1 MGGTHRMQSN
11 DRSGAGAPGDPR
23 IAADAIR
30 RHLIEQIA
38 RRSRITAAEVDPDR
52 PLEEFGL
59 ASRDAV
65 AIAGDL
71 EQMLGRALPATLVW
85 EHPTINKLS
94 RALAGGADGEA
105 EQAAAAPVRA
115 ARQDEPI
122 AVVGIGCRFPGGDRD
137 LTGPEDYWRFLTGRG
152 DAIREVPDGRW
163 DPFDDGSPE
172 VADRLAKTTRLGGFL
187 DDIAQFDAQF
197 FGLTPREAAVMDPQ
211 QRLVL
216 EVAWEAFE
224 HAGIGPASLRGS
236 RTGVFVGVSAPEYAA
251 FTASDLAS
259 LEPFTAT
266 GAALSIIAN
275 RLSYL
280 LDLRGPSMIVDTAC
294 SSSLVSTHLAVQALR
309 SGEADVA
316 LAGGVNLLL
325 SPTVTMTFDLA
336 DATARDGH
344 CKAFDASADG
354 MVRAEGCGAVVLK
367 RLSDAVRDGD
377 RVLAVVKGSGVNSD
391 GRSNGLV
398 APNSDAQRALL
409 RDVYATAGVETGEVD
424 YVEAHGTGTFLGDP
438 IEAKAVGEVLGVGR
452 GEDEPLLIG
461 SAKSNLGHMESAA
474 GIAGLIKTVL
484 ALHHKVIPPSAHY
497 KEPNPHIPFDELRLQ
512 VVAEETPWPERGHP
526 ARAGVS
532 GFGFGGTNAHVLLE
546 EAPAREIVSHAAVV
560 RTFPLSDTSDDRVRD
575 HAALLAEW
583 VPNRDDVRL
592 SDLARTLH
600 RRGGRGRSRAAVS
613 ARDRAGLVEGLK
625 ALAEGR
631 PHPGVVTGSA
641 LGVPGRPV
649 WVFSGY
655 GAQRA
660 GMAQRLL
667 EEEPAFAEA
676 IDDLD
681 GLFAEEGGPDLWSLL
696 EEGRK
701 PDGPADAMP
710 VLFAIQI
717 GLARMWKAYGVTPG
731 AVIGHSMGEVAAAVV
746 AGALAPQ
753 DGVRVIVRRSRL
765 LTQLVGGGAM
775 AVLGASAQEVE
786 RLADGLPEVYAAV
799 HSSPKQ
805 TVVTGD
811 ADQVAEVVK
820 RAEAEG
826 RLARM
831 VQAEGAGHSPQVDPL
846 LPDLREQLA
855 EVGLEPGT
863 PLADGIKLYTTALPD
878 PRAFDGEDARL
889 DVEYWAA
896 NLRNPVRLTDAV
908 SAATEDGF
916 RTFVEVNAHPI
927 LAHAVGET
935 LDGSGALVT
944 HTLKRAPKGQETD
957 DTLTFHAQLATL
969 AAHGLAVAQ
978 PVDGRIVDVPQSPWR
993 HERHWVDFSAR
1004 KRGGRDEHPLLGAHV
1019 ELPGEDRH
1027 AWRAD
1032 VGLEAQPW
1040 LNDLTVHGLHALPVA
1055 AFAEMALAAGATALG
1070 TDAVRVN
1077 SLWIERPLALADHT
1091 TVTTTFAETE
1101 QRVEIHALTPAGTWA
1116 RLASADVG
1124 EDDRAPAP
1132 PEHGAATEVAGAE
1145 RGSRYYRLHPE
1156 VFDRCLAVLSDE
1168 AAALAGERGGVWL
1181 AETIGSL
1188 RVYGPSHRGGHVR
1201 AAVTDEDGEL
1211 TGSVLL
1217 LDGDGEVMAEA
1228 TGIVLRRAERHD
1240 VPVPVA
1246 GKLVELVWDE
1256 ADAPEAAEGDGVW
1269 VVLAEDDDALAGAT
1283 ATGLEAR
1290 GRRVVRH
1297 ALANRDELPKTD
1309 DPVDGVVLVPSADLV
1324 DEDLVLAIAD
1334 VSRSLPDGPRLYIA
1348 THRAVPVRAGEAGEP
1363 GHGFAAALT
1372 RVLAFERT
1380 VQRATLVDVDRP
1392 ADLVDELLGGGAAR
1406 EVAWRG
1412 GTRHVAR
1419 LAQAALPGSDAKPK
1433 KIVRRGGAYVITGG
1447 YGGIGLVTA
1456 RLLAERGAGR
1466 IVLSGRGGP
1475 GADAEKV
1482 IAKLRESGV
1491 DVGVVLGD
1499 IAAPGTAERLVRVAQ
1514 EGGVRLCGVVHG
1526 AGAIDDRL
1534 IADLGAEDLHRV
1546 WTAKVEGARR
1556 LSEATWDIGLDWLVM
1571 HSSAA
1576 ALLGSPGQAAYA
1588 AANAAIDALAAYRR
1602 AHGRPGTTINWGTW
1616 SRVGA
1621 AAETSVTVI
1630 DPISPEEGAE
1640 ALEALLAHGMTATGV
1655 LRFDPVTAVELFP
1668 EIGNMPYFAALTEA
1682 AAERGAGDAG
1692 DWPGVDALKDLDPA
1706 EARRLIAAQVRY
1718 RIAAVL
1724 GFDPQRL
1731 DPAVPLTDL
1740 GLDSLVAVRIKS
1752 GVEHD
1757 LGLTVPPAVLLQ
1769 GASVN
1774 VFEEWAAGELGLAD
1788 AAAPTAVSNAESGY
1802 VMARDAA
1809 ERLAV
1814 RIFEDVLGLD
1824 RVGVTADFF
1833 ADLGGQEHQAD
1844 QVVAMVAAELGGEV
1858 TRGELFEV
1866 PTAENVAEVIRAADE
1881 EAARQTVRP
1890 LKPSGDRRPIFIA
1903 HPAGGTTACYRQL
1916 VDLLGAGQ
1924 PVYGLERF
1932 EDAPS
1937 VEERAARYVQH
1948 LLEAQPEGAFRLG
1961 GWSFGGVLA
1970 YETARQLQA
1979 AGREV
1984 EFVALFDAGIPLAV
1998 DDESDTLARRFSAFA
2013 DYINETYG
2021 LDVTLTYE
2029 ELSGLDEE
2037 AQFALVMER
2046 AAPLVDYIPPAA
2058 LTHQLTSHQD
2068 TRSLEAYQP
2077 EPYDGRV
2084 ILYYAPEETPWA
2096 VRDARYVL
2104 DGTNGFGGLCSDL
2117 EIVTVPGVHH
2127 LNLLDPPGVEILAA
2141 HLEGRLA
2148 GRGPAADGTASG
2160 ETRRSAG
2167 GSQAQDAPGRARAA
2181 ARSTL
2186 AR

>member
-1 MGGTHRMQSN
+1 MQSN
-11 DRSGAGAPGDPR
+11 DRSGAAQDETR
-23 IAADAIR
+23 TSEDSVR
-30 RHLIEQIA
+30 RYLIEQIA
-38 RRSRITAAEVDPDR
+38 RRSRTPAAEVDPDR

-65 AIAGDL
+65 AIAGEL
-71 EQMLGRALPATLVW
+71 EQMLARALPATLVW
-85 EHPTINKLS
+85 EHPTINKLAV
-94 RALAGGADGEA
+94 ALAGGE
-105 EQAAAAPVRA
+105 AAPEPAAVARDAVVRA
-115 ARQDEPI
+115 AVPDEPV
-122 AVVGIGCRFPGGDRD
+122 AVIGIGCRFPGGDRD

-163 DPFDDGSPE
+163 EPFDDGSPE
-172 VADRLAKTTRLGGFL
+172 VGDLLERTTRLGGFL
-187 DDIAQFDAQF
+187 DDVAGFDARF
-197 FGLTPREAAVMDPQ
+197 FGITPREAAVMDPQ

-266 GAALSIIAN
+266 GAALSIIAG

-309 SGEADVA
+309 RGDADVA

-336 DATARDGH
+336 GGTAADGR
-344 CKAFDASADG
+344 CKPFDASADG
-354 MVRAEGCGAVVLK
+354 MVRAEGCGAVVLR

-377 RVLAVVKGSGVNSD
+377 RVLAVVRGSGVNSD

-398 APNSDAQRALL
+398 APNSDAQRTLL
-409 RDVYATAGVETGEVD
+409 RDVYATAGVDTREVD
-424 YVEAHGTGTFLGDP
+424 YIEAHGTGTLLGDP
-438 IEAKAVGEVLGVGR
+438 IEAKAVGEVLGAGR
-452 GEDEPLLIG
+452 EPGEPLLLG

-474 GIAGLIKTVL
+474 GVAGLIKAVL
-484 ALHHKVIPPSAHY
+484 ALHHQVIPPSAHY
-497 KEPNPHIPFDELRLQ
+497 KEPNPHIPFEELRLA
-512 VVAEETPWPERGHP
+512 VVADETPWPKRSHP

-546 EAPAREIVSHAAVV
+546 EAPAQETVVHSAVV
-560 RTFPLSDTSDDRVRD
+560 RTFPLSDIGDDRIRD
-575 HAALLAEW
+575 YAALLACW
-583 VPNRDDVRL
+583 LPGRDDVKL
-592 SDLARTLH
+592 ADLARTLH
-600 RRGGRGRSRAAVS
+600 GRRGRGRARAAVA
-613 ARDRAGLVEGLK
+613 ARDRAGLVEGLT

-631 PHPGVVTGSA
+631 PHPGVVTGAA

-660 GMAQRLL
+660 GMARRLI

-676 IDDLD
+676 VDDLD
-681 GLFAEEGGPDLWSLL
+681 GLFAEEGGPELWALL
-696 EEGRK
+696 EGGGK
-701 PDGPADAMP
+701 PEGPAVTMP

-717 GLARMWKAYGVTPG
+717 GLARMWASYGVTPG

-746 AGALAPQ
+746 AGALTPQ
-753 DGVRVIVRRSRL
+753 DGVKVICRRSRL
-765 LTQLVGGGAM
+765 LTRLVGGGAM
-775 AVLGASAQEVE
+775 AVLGASAEEVA
-786 RLADGLPEVYAAV
+786 RLARDLPEVYAAV

-811 ADQVAEVVK
+811 AGQIVEVIA

-826 RLARM
+826 RLAKL

-846 LPDLREQLA
+846 LPGLREMLA
-855 EVGLEPGT
+855 EVGAERGT
-863 PLADGIKLYTTALPD
+863 PIADGVRLYTTALDD
-878 PRAFDGEDARL
+878 PRALFDDAAMSGSGL
-889 DVEYWAA
+889 GADYWAA

-908 SAATEDGF
+908 AAAADDGY

-935 LDGSGALVT
+935 LDGTGALVT

-957 DTLTFHAQLATL
+957 DTLTFHAQLAAL
-969 AAHGLAVAQ
+969 AAHGHAVAA
-978 PVDGRIVDVPQSPWR
+978 PVDGQVVDVPQSPWR
-993 HERHWVDFSAR
+993 HERHWADLPPRGS
-1004 KRGGRDEHPLLGAHV
+1004 GGRDEHPLLGAHV

-1032 VGLEAQPW
+1032 VGLAAQPW
-1040 LNDLTVHGLHALPVA
+1040 LRELTVHGLNALPIA
-1055 AFAEMALAAGATALG
+1055 AFAEMALAAGASALG
-1070 TDAVRVN
+1070 TKDVRVN
-1077 SLWIERPLALADHT
+1077 SLWMERPLALADHT
-1091 TVTTTFAETE
+1091 TVTTTFAEAE
-1101 QRVEIHALTPAGTWA
+1101 QRVEIHALTPAGTWT

-1124 EDDRAPAP
+1124 EDHRAPATP
-1132 PEHGAATEVAGAE
+1132 VAGVTTAVAGAE
-1145 RGSRYYRLHPE
+1145 RGSRHYRLHPE
-1156 VFDRCLAVLSDE
+1156 VFDRGLAVLTAE
-1168 AAALAGERGGVWL
+1168 AAVAEGGVWL
-1181 AETIGSL
+1181 ADTIGSL
-1188 RVYGPSHRGGHVR
+1188 RVYGPTHRGGRVQAGIVHG
-1201 AAVTDEDGEL
+1201 EDGL
-1211 TGSVLL
+1211 TGSLRLLGTDGTVL
-1217 LDGDGEVMAEA
+1217 AEA
-1228 TGIVLRRAERHD
+1228 TGVVLRRVERHD

-1246 GKLVELVWDE
+1246 DKLVQLVWDE
-1256 ADAPEAAEGDGVW
+1256 TPLTAGDEEDDASQTW
-1269 VVLAEDDDALAGAT
+1269 LVLAEDDDALAAAT
-1283 ATGLEAR
+1283 VAGLEAR
-1290 GRRVVRH
+1290 ARRVVRH
-1297 ALANRDELPKTD
+1297 RLTNRPPMDGPLA
-1309 DPVDGVVLVPSADLV
+1309 GVVLVPSADLV
-1324 DEDLVLAIAD
+1324 DEELVLTVAG
-1334 VSRSLPDGPRLYIA
+1334 VSRSLPDGPRLYVA
-1348 THRAVPVRAGEAGEP
+1348 TRSALPVLDGEAGEP
-1363 GHGFAAALT
+1363 AQGFVGALT

-1392 ADLVDELLGGGAAR
+1392 ADLVAELLADGEAR

-1412 GTRHVAR
+1412 GTRYTAR
-1419 LAQAALPGSDAKPK
+1419 LARAVLPEADGRPRRA
-1433 KIVRRGGAYVITGG
+1433 VRRGGAYVITGG

-1466 IVLSGRGGP
+1466 IVLSGRSGP
-1475 GADAEKV
+1475 DAGAEKV
-1482 IAKLRESGV
+1482 IARLREDGV

-1499 IAAPGTAERLVRVAQ
+1499 IARPGTAERLVEVAQ

-1534 IADLGAEDLHRV
+1534 ISDLGAEDLHRV

-1556 LSEATWDIGLDWLVM
+1556 LSEAVWDLDLDWFVM

-1588 AANAAIDALAAYRR
+1588 AANAAIDALMAYRR
-1602 AHGRPGTTINWGTW
+1602 ANGRAGTTVNWGTW
-1616 SRVGA
+1616 SKVGGDA
-1621 AAETSVTVI
+1621 KVAVI
-1630 DPISPEEGAE
+1630 DPISPAEGAE
-1640 ALEALLAHGMTATGV
+1640 ALEALLVHRMPATGV

-1668 EIGNMPYFAALTEA
+1668 EIRRMPYFAALTEA
-1682 AAERGAGDAG
+1682 ADERGAGDAG
-1692 DWPGVDALKDLDPA
+1692 DWPGVDALRALDPA
-1706 EARRLIAAQVRY
+1706 EARQAVAARIRH

-1757 LGLTVPPAVLLQ
+1757 LGLTVPASVLLQ

-1774 VFEEWAAGELGLAD
+1774 AFEQWASVELGLAGPPSPAD
-1788 AAAPTAVSNAESGY
+1788 ATTASNAEAGY
-1802 VMARDAA
+1802 VMPRDDA

-1824 RVGVTADFF
+1824 RVGVTADLF

-1844 QVVAMVAAELGGEV
+1844 EIAARVAAGPASEV
-1858 TRGELFEV
+1858 TRGELLEV
-1866 PTAENVAEVIRAADE
+1866 PTAEHVADFIRAADE

-1890 LKPSGDRRPIFIA
+1890 LKTSGNRRPIFIA
-1903 HPAGGTTACYRQL
+1903 HPAGGTTAAYRQL
-1916 VDLLGAGQ
+1916 VDLLGADQ

-1937 VEERAARYVQH
+1937 VEERAARYVRH
-1948 LLEAQPEGAFRLG
+1948 LREAQPEGAFRLG

-1970 YETARQLQA
+1970 YETARQLKA

-1984 EFVALFDAGIPLAV
+1984 EFVALFDAGLPLPV
-1998 DDESDTLARRFSAFA
+1998 DDESDTLAHRFSAFA
-2013 DYINETYG
+2013 AYVNETYD
-2021 LDVTLTYE
+2021 LDVALTYE

-2046 AAPLVDYIPPAA
+2046 AAPLADHIPPAA

-2068 TRSLEAYQP
+2068 TRSLEAYEP
-2077 EPYDGRV
+2077 GPYDGHV
-2084 ILYYAPEETPWA
+2084 ILYRAPEETPWA
-2096 VRDARYVL
+2096 VKDARYVL

-2117 EIVTVPGVHH
+2117 EIVTIPGAHH
-2127 LNLLDPPGVEILAA
+2127 LNLLDPPGVEVLAA

-2148 GRGPAADGTASG
+2148 GRTA
-2160 ETRRSAG
+2160 RRPVI
-2167 GSQAQDAPGRARAA
+2167 PGARANGIA
-2181 ARSTL
+2181 VPAR
-2186 AR
+2186 

>member
-1 MGGTHRMQSN
+1 MQSN
-11 DRSGAGAPGDPR
+11 DRSGAARDNAEGDPR
-23 IAADAIR
+23 IGEDAIR

-38 RRSRITAAEVDPDR
+38 RRSRIADAEVDPDR

-85 EHPTINKLS
+85 EHPTISKLS
-94 RALAGGADGEA
+94 RALAGGADAVEA
-105 EQAAAAPVRA
+105 EPAAVPVRA
-115 ARQDEPI
+115 QARDDEPI

-137 LTGPEDYWRFLTGRG
+137 LTGPAEYWRFLTGRG

-163 DPFDDGSPE
+163 DAFDDGSPE
-172 VADRLAKTTRLGGFL
+172 VGDLLARTTRLGGFL
-187 DDIAQFDAQF
+187 DDVAEFDAQF
-197 FGLTPREAAVMDPQ
+197 FGITPREAAVMDPQ

-309 SGEADVA
+309 GGEADVA
-316 LAGGVNLLL
+316 LAGGVNVLL

-377 RVLAVVKGSGVNSD
+377 RVLAVIKGSGVNSD

-409 RDVYATAGVETGEVD
+409 RDVYAAAGVETTEVD

-438 IEAKAVGEVLGVGR
+438 IEAKAVGEVLGAGR
-452 GEDEPLLIG
+452 AADEPLLIG

-474 GIAGLIKTVL
+474 GVAGLIKTVL
-484 ALHHKVIPPSAHY
+484 ALHHKVIPASAHY
-497 KEPNPHIPFDELRLQ
+497 KEPNPHIPFDELRLR
-512 VVAEETPWPERGHP
+512 VVADETPWPERSRP

-546 EAPAREIVSHAAVV
+546 EAPAREVVSRPAVV

-583 VPNRDDVRL
+583 VAERDDVKL
-592 SDLARTLH
+592 ADVARTLH

-701 PDGPADAMP
+701 PDGPADTMP
-710 VLFAIQI
+710 VLFAIQL
-717 GLARMWKAYGVTPG
+717 GLARMWTSYGVVPG

-746 AGALAPQ
+746 AGALTPQ
-753 DGVRVIVRRSRL
+753 DGVRVIVRRSKL
-765 LTQLVGGGAM
+765 LTRLVGGGAM
-775 AVLGASAQEVE
+775 AVLGASAREVE

-826 RLARM
+826 RLGRM

-846 LPDLREQLA
+846 LPDLRERLA

-863 PLADGIKLYTTALPD
+863 PLADGIRLYTTALPD
-878 PRAFDGEDARL
+878 PRAFDGEDTRL
-889 DVEYWAA
+889 DVDYWAA

-908 SAATEDGF
+908 SAAAEDGF

-935 LDGSGALVT
+935 LGGSGALVT

-969 AAHGLAVAQ
+969 AAHGLAVA
-978 PVDGRIVDVPQSPWR
+978 PPADGRIVDVPQSPWR
-993 HERHWVDFSAR
+993 HERHWVDLSTR
-1004 KRGGRDEHPLLGAHV
+1004 NRGGRDEHPLLGAHV

-1032 VGLEAQPW
+1032 VGLDAQPW
-1040 LNDLTVHGLHALPVA
+1040 LSGLTVHGLPALPVA

-1070 TDAVRVN
+1070 TDSVRVN
-1077 SLWIERPLALADHT
+1077 SLWIERPLALAEHT
-1091 TVTTTFAETE
+1091 TVTTTFAEAE
-1101 QRVEIHALTPAGTWA
+1101 QRVEVHALTPAGTWA

-1124 EDDRAPAP
+1124 EDARPAPA

-1145 RGSRYYRLHPE
+1145 RGSRHYRLHPE
-1156 VFDRCLAVLSDE
+1156 VFDRCLAALSAE
-1168 AAALAGERGGVWL
+1168 AAAVAGGGVWL

-1188 RVYGPSHRGGHVR
+1188 RVHGPAHRGGHVR
-1201 AAVTDEDGEL
+1201 AAAAEDDGEM

-1217 LDGDGEVMAEA
+1217 LGADGEVLVEA
-1228 TGIVLRRAERHD
+1228 TGIVLRRTERHD

-1246 GKLVELVWDE
+1246 DKLVELVWDE
-1256 ADAPEAAEGDGVW
+1256 SEAPESGAGSESAEGAW
-1269 VVLAEDDDALAGAT
+1269 LILAEDGDALAAAT
-1283 ATGLEAR
+1283 AAGLEER
-1290 GRRVVRH
+1290 GRPAVRRD
-1297 ALANRDELPKTD
+1297 LADLADLADASGVE
-1309 DPVDGVVLVPSADLV
+1309 GVVLVPSADLL
-1324 DEDLVLAIAD
+1324 DEDLVLAIAET
-1334 VSRSLPDGPRLYIA
+1334 SRSLPDGPRLYVA
-1348 THRAVPVRAGEAGEP
+1348 THRAVPVLDGEAGEP

-1392 ADLVDELLGGGAAR
+1392 ADLVGELLGGGDAR

-1412 GTRHVAR
+1412 GRRYVAR
-1419 LAQAALPGSDAKPK
+1419 LAQAALPAGDAKPK

-1466 IVLSGRGGP
+1466 IVLSGRSGP

-1499 IAAPGTAERLVRVAQ
+1499 IAAPGTAERLVEAAR
-1514 EGGVRLCGVVHG
+1514 EGGLALRGVVHG

-1556 LSEATWDIGLDWLVM
+1556 LSDATWDADLDWFVV

-1588 AANAAIDALAAYRR
+1588 AANAAIDALTAYRR
-1602 AHGRPGTTINWGTW
+1602 AHGRPGTTIDWGTW
-1616 SRVGA
+1616 SRVGG
-1621 AAETSVTVI
+1621 AAETAVTVI

-1640 ALEALLAHGMTATGV
+1640 ALEALLAHGMAATGV

-1668 EIGNMPYFAALTEA
+1668 EIRNMPYFAALTEA
-1682 AAERGAGDAG
+1682 AAERGADDAG
-1692 DWPGVDALKDLDPA
+1692 DWPGVDALKELDPA
-1706 EARRLIAAQVRY
+1706 EARALIAARIRY
-1718 RIAAVL
+1718 RIASVL
-1724 GFDPQRL
+1724 GFDPERL

-1757 LGLTVPPAVLLQ
+1757 LGLTVPPSVLLQ
-1769 GASVN
+1769 GASVH
-1774 VFEEWAAGELGLAD
+1774 VFEEWASGELGLAG
-1788 AAAPTAVSNAESGY
+1788 AAAPAASSAVANAESGY
-1802 VMARDAA
+1802 VMPRDAA

-1844 QVVAMVAAELGGEV
+1844 RVVAMVAAELGGEV

-1890 LKPSGDRRPIFIA
+1890 LKPTGDRRPIFIA

-1916 VDLLGAGQ
+1916 IDLLGDDQ

-1937 VEERAARYVQH
+1937 VEERAARYVRH

-1970 YETARQLQA
+1970 YETARRLQA

-1984 EFVALFDAGIPLAV
+1984 EFVALFDAGIPLPV

-2021 LDVTLTYE
+2021 LDVTLTYD

-2068 TRSLEAYQP
+2068 TRSLEAYRP

-2117 EIVTVPGVHH
+2117 EIVTIPGVHH

-2148 GRGPAADGTASG
+2148 GRAAGADGATRRPADGRDADASG
-2160 ETRRSAG
+2160 RTRT
-2167 GSQAQDAPGRARAA
+2167 A

>member
-1 MGGTHRMQSN
+1 MQSN
-11 DRSGAGAPGDPR
+11 DRSGAVRESTPR
-23 IAADAIR
+23 DETRISEDSIR

-38 RRSRITAAEVDPDR
+38 RRSRTTAADVDPDR

-65 AIAGDL
+65 AIAGEL
-71 EQMLGRALPATLVW
+71 EQMLGRSLPATLVW

-94 RALAGGADGEA
+94 VALAGGG
-105 EQAAAAPVRA
+105 AAAREQPEPEPARA
-115 ARQDEPI
+115 AANDEPI

-137 LTGPEDYWRFLTGRG
+137 LTGPADYWRFLTGRG
-152 DAIREVPDGRW
+152 DAVREVPDGRW
-163 DPFDDGSPE
+163 EPFDDGSPE
-172 VADRLAKTTRLGGFL
+172 VRDLLGRTTRLGGFL
-187 DDIAQFDAQF
+187 EDVAAFDAQF
-197 FGLTPREAAVMDPQ
+197 FGITPREAAVMDPQ

-216 EVAWEAFE
+216 EVAWQAFE

-336 DATARDGH
+336 GGTAADGH

-367 RLSDAVRDGD
+367 RLSDAQRDGD
-377 RVLAVVKGSGVNSD
+377 RILAVVKGSGVNSD

-409 RDVYATAGVETGEVD
+409 RDVYATAGIDTREVD

-438 IEAKAVGEVLGVGR
+438 IEAKAVGEILGAGR
-452 GEDEPLLIG
+452 DDDAPLLLG

-474 GIAGLIKTVL
+474 GIAGLIKAVL
-484 ALHHKVIPPSAHY
+484 ALHHRAIPPSAHY
-497 KEPNPHIPFDELRLQ
+497 KEPNPHIPFEELHLA
-512 VVAEETPWPERGHP
+512 VVAEEIPWPDRGHP

-532 GFGFGGTNAHVLLE
+532 GFGFGGTNAHVVLE
-546 EAPAREIVSHAAVV
+546 EAPAQETTVKPTVV
-560 RTFPLSDTSDDRVRD
+560 RTFPLSDTSDDRIRD

-583 VPNRDDVRL
+583 LPNQDDVKL
-592 SDLARTLH
+592 ADVARTLH
-600 RRGGRGRSRAAVS
+600 GRAGRGRSRAAVS
-613 ARDRAGLVEGLK
+613 ARDRAGFVEGLT

-641 LGVPGRPV
+641 LGAPGRPV

-681 GLFAEEGGPDLWSLL
+681 GLFAEEGGPGLWALL

-710 VLFAIQI
+710 VLFAIQV
-717 GLARMWKAYGVTPG
+717 GLARMWKSYGVTPG
-731 AVIGHSMGEVAAAVV
+731 AVVGHSMGEVAAAVV
-746 AGALAPQ
+746 AGALTAE
-753 DGVRVIVRRSRL
+753 DGVRVICRRSRL
-765 LTQLVGGGAM
+765 LTRLVGGGAM
-775 AVLGASAQEVE
+775 AVLGASADEVA

-799 HSSPKQ
+799 HSSPRQ

-846 LPDLREQLA
+846 LPELRELLA
-855 EVGLEPGT
+855 DVGAERGT
-863 PLADGIKLYTTALPD
+863 PLADGIALYTTALDD
-878 PRAFDGEDARL
+878 PRAYLGSDAVL
-889 DVEYWAA
+889 GVEHWAA
-896 NLRNPVRLTDAV
+896 NLRNAVRLTDAV
-908 SAATEDGF
+908 SAASEDGF

-935 LDGSGALVT
+935 LDGTGALVT
-944 HTLKRAPKGQETD
+944 HTLKRARKGEETD

-969 AAHGLAVAQ
+969 AAHGHRVAV
-978 PVDGRIVDVPQSPWR
+978 PSDGRIVDVPQSPWR
-993 HERHWVDFSAR
+993 HERHWVDLSSRAAA
-1004 KRGGRDEHPLLGAHV
+1004 KNDEHPLLGAHV

-1032 VGLEAQPW
+1032 VGLAAQPW
-1040 LNDLTVHGLHALPVA
+1040 LKGLAVHGLHALPVA

-1070 TDAVRVN
+1070 TGDVRVN
-1077 SLWIERPLALADHT
+1077 TLWIERPLALADHT
-1091 TVTTTFAETE
+1091 TVTTTFAEAE

-1124 EDDRAPAP
+1124 EDHRAPAASEP
-1132 PEHGAATEVAGAE
+1132 GAATEVAAAE
-1145 RGSRYYRLHPE
+1145 RGSRHYRLHPE
-1156 VFDRCLAVLSDE
+1156 VFDRCLSVLSDE
-1168 AAALAGERGGVWL
+1168 AAGSVDGGEGGVWL

-1188 RVYGPSHRGGHVR
+1188 RVYGPTHRGGHVR
-1201 AAVTDEDGEL
+1201 AAVVQDDDGV
-1211 TGSVLL
+1211 TGTVALL
-1217 LDGDGEVMAEA
+1217 SADGGLLAEA
-1228 TGIVLRRAERHD
+1228 TGIVLRRIGRPD
-1240 VPVPVA
+1240 VPVPLA
-1246 GKLVELVWDE
+1246 DKLVELVWDE
-1256 ADAPEAAEGDGVW
+1256 APLPGTEVPDGGTW
-1269 VVLAEDDDALAGAT
+1269 LVLSDEDDALATAT
-1283 ATGLEAR
+1283 AAGLEER
-1290 GRRVVRH
+1290 GKTVIRH
-1297 ALANRDELPKTD
+1297 RATNRPPD
-1309 DPVDGVVLVPSADLV
+1309 DHPAMKEPVEGVVLVPSADLV
-1324 DEDLVLAIAD
+1324 DEELVLAVVG
-1334 VSRSLPDGPRLYIA
+1334 VSRSLPDGPRLYVA
-1348 THRAVPVRAGEAGEP
+1348 TRDALPLHGAEGLP
-1363 GHGFAAALT
+1363 GHGFVSALT

-1380 VQRATLVDVDRP
+1380 VQRATHVDVDRP
-1392 ADLVDELLGGGAAR
+1392 ADLVAELLAGADAR

-1412 GTRHVAR
+1412 GTRYAAR
-1419 LAQAALPGSDAKPK
+1419 LAQAALPAAPAKRK
-1433 KIVRRGGAYVITGG
+1433 RVVRRGGAYVITGG

-1456 RLLAERGAGR
+1456 QLLAERGAGR

-1482 IAKLRESGV
+1482 IARLRESGV

-1499 IAAPGTAERLVRVAQ
+1499 IARPGTAERLVRVAR
-1514 EGGVRLCGVVHG
+1514 EDGERLCGVVHG

-1534 IADLGAEDLHRV
+1534 IADLGPDDLHRV

-1556 LSEATWDIGLDWLVM
+1556 LSEATWDLDLDWFVT

-1576 ALLGSPGQAAYA
+1576 ALLGSPGQGAYA
-1588 AANAAIDALAAYRR
+1588 AANAAVDALMAARR
-1602 AHGRPGTTINWGTW
+1602 AQGRPGTTIDWGTW
-1616 SRVGA
+1616 SQVGGA
-1621 AAETSVTVI
+1621 ADAAVTVI
-1630 DPISPEEGAE
+1630 DPISPAEGAE
-1640 ALEALLAHGMTATGV
+1640 ALEALLVHDLPATGV
-1655 LRFDPVTAVELFP
+1655 LRFDPATAVGLFP
-1668 EIGNMPYFAALTEA
+1668 EIRDMPYFAALTEA
-1682 AAERGAGDAG
+1682 ADELGADDAG
-1692 DWPGVDALKDLDPA
+1692 DWPGVAALKDLDPA
-1706 EARRLIAAQVRY
+1706 AARKLIAAQIRH

-1731 DPAVPLTDL
+1731 DPSVPLTDL

-1757 LGLTVPPAVLLQ
+1757 LGLTVPASVLLQ

-1774 VFEEWAAGELGLAD
+1774 VFEEWAAGELGLSG
-1788 AAAPTAVSNAESGY
+1788 APAPAAVSNAESGY
-1802 VMARDAA
+1802 VMPRDAA

-1814 RIFEDVLGLD
+1814 RIFEDILGLD

-1844 QVVAMVAAELGGEV
+1844 QIVALVSTELGAAV

-1866 PTAENVAEVIRAADE
+1866 PTAENVAEYIRAADE

-1890 LKPSGDRRPIFIA
+1890 LRPGRSGGSGGSSPHNDGDRRPIFIA

-1916 VDLLGAGQ
+1916 VDLLGADQ

-1932 EDAPS
+1932 EDAPP

-1970 YETARQLQA
+1970 YETARQLKA

-1984 EFVALFDAGIPLAV
+1984 EFVALFDAGLPLPV

-2117 EIVTVPGVHH
+2117 EIVTIPGVHH
-2127 LNLLDPPGVEILAA
+2127 LNLLDPPGVEVLAA

-2148 GRGPAADGTASG
+2148 GRRERDAVLTSTTA
-2160 ETRRSAG
+2160 R
-2167 GSQAQDAPGRARAA
+2167 
-2181 ARSTL
+2181 
-2186 AR
+2186 

>member
-1 MGGTHRMQSN
+1 MGGTQRMQSN
-11 DRSGAGAPGDPR
+11 DRSGAARETPQDGIGE
-23 IAADAIR
+23 DAIR

-38 RRSRITAAEVDPDR
+38 RRSRTAAAEVDPDR

-65 AIAGDL
+65 AIAGEL
-71 EQMLGRALPATLVW
+71 EQMLGRSLPATLVW

-94 RALAGGADGEA
+94 VALAGGADAVREA
-105 EQAAAAPVRA
+105 PEPEPVRA
-115 ARQDEPI
+115 AASDDEPI

-137 LTGPEDYWRFLTGRG
+137 LTGPADYWRFLTGRG
-152 DAIREVPDGRW
+152 DAIREVPEGRW

-172 VADRLAKTTRLGGFL
+172 VGDLLEKTTRLGGFL
-187 DDIAQFDAQF
+187 DDVAEFDAQF
-197 FGLTPREAAVMDPQ
+197 FGITPREAAVMDPQ

-251 FTASDLAS
+251 FTASDPAS

-309 SGEADVA
+309 RGEADVA

-336 DATARDGH
+336 DATAADGH

-367 RLSDAVRDGD
+367 RLSDAQRDGD

-409 RDVYATAGVETGEVD
+409 RDVYATAGIDTREVD

-438 IEAKAVGEVLGVGR
+438 IEAKAVGDVLGAGR
-452 GEDEPLLIG
+452 EDDAPLLLG

-484 ALHHKVIPPSAHY
+484 ALHHRVIPPSAHY
-497 KEPNPHIPFDELRLQ
+497 KEPNPHIPFDDLHLA
-512 VVAEETPWPERGHP
+512 VVAEETPWPDRGHP

-532 GFGFGGTNAHVLLE
+532 GFGFGGTNAHVVLE
-546 EAPAREIVSHAAVV
+546 EAPAQETTAQPAVV
-560 RTFPLSDTSDDRVRD
+560 RTFPLSDTSDDRIRD

-583 VPNRDDVRL
+583 LPNQDAKLADI
-592 SDLARTLH
+592 ARTLH
-600 RRGGRGRSRAAVS
+600 RRAGRGRARAAVS
-613 ARDRAGLVEGLK
+613 ARDRAGFVEGLT

-641 LGVPGRPV
+641 LGAPGRPV

-681 GLFAEEGGPDLWSLL
+681 GMFAEEGGPDLWAML

-701 PDGPADAMP
+701 PDGPADTMP

-717 GLARMWKAYGVTPG
+717 ALARTWKSYGVTPG
-731 AVIGHSMGEVAAAVV
+731 AVVGHSMGEVAAAVV
-746 AGALAPQ
+746 AGALTVE
-753 DGVRVIVRRSRL
+753 DGVRVICRRSRL
-765 LTQLVGGGAM
+765 LTRLVGGGAM
-775 AVLGASAQEVE
+775 AVLGASAGEVA

-811 ADQVAEVVK
+811 ADQIAEVVK

-846 LPDLREQLA
+846 LPELREQLA
-855 EVGLEPGT
+855 DVGAERGT
-863 PLADGIKLYTTALPD
+863 PLADDGIKLYTTALDD
-878 PRAFDGEDARL
+878 PRAYLGSDEALG
-889 DVEYWAA
+889 VEHWAA
-896 NLRNPVRLTDAV
+896 NLRNAVRLTDAV
-908 SAATEDGF
+908 SAAAEDGF

-935 LDGSGALVT
+935 LEGTGALVT
-944 HTLKRAPKGQETD
+944 HTLKRARKGEETD

-969 AAHGLAVAQ
+969 VAHGHKAAT
-978 PVDGRIVDVPQSPWR
+978 PSDGRVVDVPQSPWR
-993 HERHWVDFSAR
+993 HERHWVDLSAR
-1004 KRGGRDEHPLLGAHV
+1004 ASGKSDEHPLLGAHV
-1019 ELPGEDRH
+1019 EMPGEDRH

-1032 VGLEAQPW
+1032 VGLAAQPW
-1040 LNDLTVHGLHALPVA
+1040 LAGLTVHGLHALPVA
-1055 AFAEMALAAGATALG
+1055 AFAEMALAAGASALG
-1070 TDAVRVN
+1070 TDDVRVN
-1077 SLWIERPLALADHT
+1077 SLWMERPLALADHT
-1091 TVTTTFAETE
+1091 TVTTTFSEAD

-1124 EDDRAPAP
+1124 EDGRAPATAGP
-1132 PEHGAATEVAGAE
+1132 GGATEVAAAE
-1145 RGSRYYRLHPE
+1145 RGSRHYRLHPE
-1156 VFDRCLAVLSDE
+1156 VFDRCLSVLSAE
-1168 AAALAGERGGVWL
+1168 AAGSAEGGEGGVWL
-1181 AETIGSL
+1181 ADTIGSL
-1188 RVYGPSHRGGHVR
+1188 RVYGPTHRGGHVQATVVR
-1201 AAVTDEDGEL
+1201 DDEAVTGAVTLLSADG
-1211 TGSVLL
+1211 GVL
-1217 LDGDGEVMAEA
+1217 AEA
-1228 TGIVLRRAERHD
+1228 TGIVLRKVGRAD
-1240 VPVPVA
+1240 IPVPLTD
-1246 GKLVELVWDE
+1246 KLVELVWDE
-1256 ADAPEAAEGDGVW
+1256 TPLPGTDVPDGGTW
-1269 VVLAEDDDALAGAT
+1269 LVLSDEDDALAAAT
-1283 ATGLEAR
+1283 VAGLEER
-1290 GRRVVRH
+1290 GKRVVRH
-1297 ALANRDELPKTD
+1297 RLANRPPDGHPVTDE
-1309 DPVDGVVLVPSADLV
+1309 PVDGVVLVPSADLV
-1324 DEDLVLAIAD
+1324 DEELVLAVVG
-1334 VSRSLPDGPRLYIA
+1334 VSRSLPDGPRLYVA
-1348 THRAVPVRAGEAGEP
+1348 TRDALPLNGEEGLPA
-1363 GHGFAAALT
+1363 HGFVSALT

-1380 VQRATLVDVDRP
+1380 VQRATHVDVDGP
-1392 ADLVDELLGGGAAR
+1392 ADLVAELLAGGEAR

-1412 GTRHVAR
+1412 GTRYVAR
-1419 LAQAALPGSDAKPK
+1419 LAQAVLPEAAPK
-1433 KIVRRGGAYVITGG
+1433 RKRVVRRGGAYIITGG

-1456 RLLAERGAGR
+1456 QLLAERGAGR
-1466 IVLSGRGGP
+1466 IVLSGRSGP
-1475 GADAEKV
+1475 GADGEKV
-1482 IAKLRESGV
+1482 IARLRESGV
-1491 DVGVVLGD
+1491 DIGVVLGD
-1499 IAAPGTAERLVRVAQ
+1499 IAEPGTAERLVRVAE
-1514 EGGVRLCGVVHG
+1514 EGGRKLRGIMHG

-1534 IADLGAEDLHRV
+1534 IADLGPDDLHRV

-1556 LSEATWDIGLDWLVM
+1556 LSEAAWDIDLDWLVM

-1576 ALLGSPGQAAYA
+1576 ALLGSPGQGAYA
-1588 AANAAIDALAAYRR
+1588 AANAAIDALMAARR
-1602 AHGRPGTTINWGTW
+1602 ANGRPGTTVNWGTW
-1616 SRVGA
+1616 SQVGG

-1630 DPISPEEGAE
+1630 DPISPAEGAE
-1640 ALEALLAHGMTATGV
+1640 ALEALLVHGLPATGV
-1655 LRFDPVTAVELFP
+1655 LRFDPATAVSLFP
-1668 EIGNMPYFAALTEA
+1668 EIRDMPYFAALTEA
-1682 AAERGAGDAG
+1682 ADEAGADDAG

-1706 EARRLIAAQVRY
+1706 AARTMIAAQVRH

-1731 DPAVPLTDL
+1731 DPSVPLTDL

-1757 LGLTVPPAVLLQ
+1757 LGLTVPASVLLQ

-1788 AAAPTAVSNAESGY
+1788 APAPTAVSNAESGY
-1802 VMARDAA
+1802 VMPRDAA

-1833 ADLGGQEHQAD
+1833 AELGGQEHQAD
-1844 QVVAMVAAELGGEV
+1844 QVVALVATELGGDV

-1866 PTAENVAEVIRAADE
+1866 PTAENVAEFIRAADA

-1890 LKPSGDRRPIFIA
+1890 LKTGPSGGRGGSSPHHDSGTRRPIFIA

-1916 VDLLGAGQ
+1916 VDLLGDDQ
-1924 PVYGLERF
+1924 PVFGLERF

-1970 YETARQLQA
+1970 YETARQLTA

-1984 EFVALFDAGIPLAV
+1984 EFVALFDAGLPLAV

-2117 EIVTVPGVHH
+2117 EIVTIPGVHH
-2127 LNLLDPPGVEILAA
+2127 LNLLDPPGVNVLAA

-2148 GRGPAADGTASG
+2148 GRQQSDAVLTSTTA
-2160 ETRRSAG
+2160 R
-2167 GSQAQDAPGRARAA
+2167 
-2181 ARSTL
+2181 
-2186 AR
+2186 